1 MEPLASSN
9 ARYRINAVAEATG
22 LSTAS
27 LRAWERRYG
36 IPSPTRGDSGYRL
49 YTEAD
54 IDQVKRMVEL
64 GEQGV
69 APSEAARIVRAEIQ
83 QAAAIPVDAPPA
95 ENSDAYR
102 AMVVRLLA
110 AAEALDQD
118 TLESELY
125 TAMGM
130 GSAWTVYER
139 ILSPVLVAVG
149 DGWAEGRISV
159 GQEHLAS
166 QALGTALRS
175 LVRLLRRPE
184 SGRVIVLACV
194 DGEQHDLPL
203 YGVAVLAAT
212 LGWQPR
218 VLGPRTPWD
227 ALAPVVQQTRPALIG
242 LSLTVELVPEDPA
255 ALFAAYGKAAGNVPW
270 VLGGKSAARYAAHV
284 EAAGGQVFGGGPS
297 ELRALLEAG

>member
-1 MEPLASSN
+1 MASSN

-36 IPSPTRGDSGYRL
+36 IPNPTRGDSGYRL

-64 GEQGV
+64 GDQGV
-69 APSEAARIVRAEIQ
+69 APSEAARIVRAEAR
-83 QAAAIPVDAPPA
+83 QAAAIPVDDAPMLDT
-95 ENSDAYR
+95 DAYK
-102 AMVVRLLA
+102 AMVSRLIA
-110 AAEALDQD
+110 AAEALDQE
-118 TLESELY
+118 TLEAELY

-130 GSAWTVYER
+130 GSAWTIYER

-149 DGWAEGRISV
+149 DGWAQGRISV

-166 QALGTALRS
+166 QVLGTALRS
-175 LVRLLRRPE
+175 IIRLLRRPE
-184 SGRVIVLACV
+184 AGRVIVLACV
-194 DGEQHDLPL
+194 AEEQHDLPL

-218 VLGPRTPWD
+218 ILGPRTPPD
-227 ALAPVVQQTRPALIG
+227 ALAVVVEQTRPSLVG
-242 LSLTVELVPEDPA
+242 LSVTVDLVPDDPA
-255 ALFAAYGKAAGNVPW
+255 ALFRAYAKAAGDVPW
-270 VLGGKSAARYAAHV
+270 VLGGARAAQYQDVAA
-284 EAAGGQVFGGGPS
+284 AAGGQVFGGGPAA
-297 ELRALLEAG
+297 LRALLEAH

>member
-1 MEPLASSN
+1 MPSSN

-54 IDQVKRMVEL
+54 IAQVKRMVEL
-64 GEQGV
+64 GDQGV
-69 APSEAARIVRAEIQ
+69 APSEAARIVRAEAR
-83 QAAAIPVDAPPA
+83 QAAAIPVDDAPA
-95 ENSDAYR
+95 LDSDAYR
-102 AMVVRLLA
+102 AMVARLVA

-118 TLESELY
+118 TLEAELY

-130 GSAWTVYER
+130 GSAWTIYER
-139 ILSPVLVAVG
+139 ILSPTLVAVG

-175 LVRLLRRPE
+175 IVRLLRRPE
-184 SGRVIVLACV
+184 AGRVILLACV
-194 DGEQHDLPL
+194 DEEQHDLPL

-218 VLGPRTPWD
+218 ILGPRTPPE
-227 ALAPVVQQTRPALIG
+227 AVAVAVEQTRPALVG
-242 LSLTVELVPEDPA
+242 LSITVELVPDDAA
-255 ALFAAYGKAAGNVPW
+255 ALFAAYGKAAGDVSW
-270 VLGGKSAARYAAHV
+270 ILGGKMAGRYRAEV
-284 EAAGGQVFGGGPS
+284 EAAGGRIFAGGPV
-297 ELRALLEAG
+297 ELRALLEHP